1 MKSIKSPFLAA
12 MVAACLIPASAQALM
27 LSFDFGVGQNFGSDS
42 LRALATVNDETAG
55 FLTFN
60 IEIAPN
66 GTLPNTGDLFGVFL
80 EFNPHPA
87 SGIFAGPDIT
97 GVATNTLNAGG
108 GNNLNGT
115 ISGLV
120 PGGTFDFAL
129 TLGSSG
135 ASGGLLTST
144 SFTMSTN
151 GGAVKLS
158 DLIAIGLRAQSVGGG
173 PNGGGGSA
181 KLYSAN
187 GTTPPTPNPNNTPVP
202 DGGATIALLGLSL
215 LGLTGIRRAL
225 RNPAAS

>member
-1 MKSIKSPFLAA
+1 MI
-12 MVAACLIPASAQALM
+12 
-27 LSFDFGVGQNFGSDS
+27 SFDFGASQNFGSDS
-42 LRALATVNDETAG
+42 LRALATVNDDTAG

-60 IEIAPN
+60 IAIAPN
-66 GTLPNTGDLFGVFL
+66 GSLPNTGDLFGVFL

-87 SGIFAGPDIT
+87 AGSFSGPDIT
-97 GVATNTLNAGG
+97 GVASNTLNAGG

-115 ISGLV
+115 IAGLV

-144 SFTMSTN
+144 SFTLSTN

-158 DLIAIGLRAQSVGGG
+158 DLVGIGLRAQAVGSG

-181 KLYSAN
+181 RLYSAN

-215 LGLTGIRRAL
+215 LGLTGLRRAL
-225 RNPAAS
+225 SKPEAS